1 MHLLPAGACFL
12 LCKDLR
18 DSDAGSLEVMGT
30 VPLAKGYEA
39 SRPDAWLNNSSC
51 SAPRALQPGEG
62 CSKGPVVGM
71 TDKLW
76 VLASPAP
83 PSTVASA
90 IWSLNYPAGL
100 NRV

>member
-1 MHLLPAGACFL
+1 MLPDVAKNWK
-12 LCKDLR
+12 KDT
-18 DSDAGSLEVMGT
+18 DARPLIVLE
-30 VPLAKGYEA
+30 AKGYEA